1 MFNYPTLRLND
12 TGNDVKI
19 LQQILKI
26 LNLYPASITG
36 SFDSTTKNAV
46 ENFQRANGLIATGIV
61 NRETWN
67 ALISATT
74 NKTRQF
80 DSYPTITLNEKGE
93 DVRILQE
100 MLKTTLYYDGEID
113 GIYDEQ
119 MQNVVKTF
127 QVNNDIIATGIV
139 GNDTWDTLL
148 EAYSTLIDCDL
159 TPGPDN
165 GTDIYI
171 VKKGDTLY
179 SIAREFNTTVDELK
193 RINNLSNNTL
203 IIGSTLK
210 VPKNNTS
217 TPEIKYYIVK
227 KGDTLYS
234 ISRAYNVSV
243 EDLKKLNNLT
253 SNTLIVGQQL
263 IIPSNETNDNN
274 TNKQTYTVKRGDT
287 LYSIARN
294 FNVSVDQ
301 LMSENNL
308 SSSVLTV
315 GQVLIIPNNNISV
328 SKTYYVKAGDTLYSI
343 ARSFGVSVDDI
354 KRLNNLTSNTLT
366 IGQSLLIPNK

>member
-1 MFNYPTLRLND
+1 MFNYHTLRLND
-12 TGNDVKI
+12 TGDDVKI
-19 LQQILKI
+19 LQQILRI

-61 NRETWN
+61 NRETWE

-74 NKTRQF
+74 DKTRQI
-80 DSYPTITLNEKGE
+80 DNYPTITLNEEGE
-93 DVRILQE
+93 DVKVLQQ
-100 MLKTTLYYDGEID
+100 MLKTTLYYDGKID

-139 GNDTWDTLL
+139 DDYTWDTLL
-148 EAYSTLIDCDL
+148 EAYSTLIDCNL

-165 GTDIYI
+165 DTDIYV

-179 SIAREFNTTVDELK
+179 SIAREFNTTVAELVEL
-193 RINNLSNNTL
+193 NNLSSNTL
-203 IIGSTLK
+203 IIGSTLR

-217 TPEIKYYIVK
+217 TPGSKYYTVK

-234 ISRAYNVSV
+234 ISRIYNVSV
-243 EDLKKLNNLT
+243 DELKRINNLT
-253 SNTLIVGQQL
+253 SNTLTVGQQL
-263 IIPSNETNDNN
+263 IIPGGETGDNN

-287 LYSIARN
+287 LYSIARE

-308 SSSVLTV
+308 SSSVLSI
-315 GQVLIIPNNNISV
+315 GQVLTIPNNSINAN
-328 SKTYYVKAGDTLYSI
+328 KTYYVKAGDTLYSI
-343 ARSFGVSVDDI
+343 ARNFGVSVNNI
-354 KRLNNLTSNTLT
+354 KTLNNLTSDILT